1 MARGR
6 QDPAQAMGL
15 EMQTP
20 MIPIAGI
27 TKKAAMKRI
36 TSSPMPASA
45 KQFSYARQYGVD
57 AVSQSLQGIAENEK
71 KAQHPVHGA
80 MHPEIEAA
88 HANHVL
94 LSLAHEDAHEGFASQ
109 KGDGRGDA

>member
-36 TSSPMPASA
+36 TSSPMPAIVGTRLFPRPYRVLRKMKRRPST
-45 KQFSYARQYGVD
+45 QYMVPCT
-57 AVSQSLQGIAENEK
+57 L
-71 KAQHPVHGA
+71 
-80 MHPEIEAA
+80 
-88 HANHVL
+88 
-94 LSLAHEDAHEGFASQ
+94 
-109 KGDGRGDA
+109 R

>member
-1 MARGR
+1 MPPDKVGYGQGKTGACPGHGTRDADAHDADSRNYEEGGDEAHNELADAGYRG
-6 QDPAQAMGL
+6 DK
-15 EMQTP
+15 T
-20 MIPIAGI
+20 
-27 TKKAAMKRI
+27 
-36 TSSPMPASA
+36 
-45 KQFSYARQYGVD
+45 
-57 AVSQSLQGIAENEK
+57 VSEALQGIAENEK

-80 MHPEIEAA
+80 LHPEIEAA